1 MVSSISKFFENS
13 RAITAQVKSGVFGKL
28 GALYLRGQLL
38 RTYAEAF
45 GFNRT
50 ISYEIP
56 VAPEV
61 MIKTD
66 IESIHGCST
75 KIINYLEECEDI
87 PCSAY
92 CHFSDY
98 YEEEY
103 QLWRRRLAKLGF
115 CKG

>member
-1 MVSSISKFFENS
+1 MKGLYAKARAGEISNF
-13 RAITAQVKSGVFGKL
+13 TG
-28 GALYLRGQLL
+28 
-38 RTYAEAF
+38 
-45 GFNRT
+45 
-50 ISYEIP
+50 ISDPYEIP